1 MKLQHI
7 AAALALVATGAANAA
22 VQSGTAASGNGD
34 GSLFLIA
41 FDKLNGT
48 TTSGFFD
55 LGYTLTSFAGAT
67 GNGSTSSTLGA
78 LAAPNTTVQWNFLNN
93 TVSLNGGQVTTLGTN
108 SWNAAFTT
116 LLANADL
123 GEIQWVVGANDSV
136 GFGANKRS
144 LISGS
149 TTPTAQALDSQN
161 ATNTS
166 TLALI
171 GTQNDIFTP
180 IANKGTIGSADN
192 GAYTFTAADG
202 ATTRSNGYV
211 MAGDGFG
218 NNWRNANKLGGTV
231 YATEENGLWLADG
244 LGNEQLLG
252 RLNFDTATGTLT
264 FTNVTPAVPEPST
277 YAMALLGLGVVGLM
291 ARRRRA

>member
-22 VQSGTAASGNGD
+22 IQSGTNGD

-41 FDKLNGT
+41 FDNQNGT
-48 TTSGFFD
+48 TTSGMFD
-55 LGYTLTSFAGAT
+55 LGYTLSSFAGAT

-78 LAAPNTTVQWNFLNN
+78 LAAPNTTVVWNFLTN
-93 TVSLNGGQVTTLGTN
+93 TVTFNGASVTTLGSN
-108 SWNAAFTT
+108 SWASAYNT
-116 LLANADL
+116 LIANADA
-123 GEIQWVVGANDSV
+123 GEIQYVVGANDTT

-149 TTPTAQALDSQN
+149 VDASDQQLTSQN

-171 GTQNDIFTP
+171 STTNDLFTP

-192 GAYTFTAADG
+192 GAYTFTSADG

-231 YATEENGLWLADG
+231 YAGEENGLWLADG
-244 LGNEQLLG
+244 NGNEQLLG
-252 RLNFDTATGTLT
+252 RLVFSTATGTLT
-264 FTNVTPAVPEPST
+264 FTNVVPSVPEPST

-291 ARRRRA
+291 ARRRRAA

>member
-22 VQSGTAASGNGD
+22 VQGGTNGD

-41 FDKLNGT
+41 FDNQNGT
-48 TTSGFFD
+48 TTSAFFD
-55 LGYTLTSFAGAT
+55 LGYTLNSFASAA
-67 GNGSTSSTLGA
+67 GNGSSSALGV
-78 LAAPNTTVQWNFLNN
+78 LAAPNTTVVWNFNTN

-116 LLANADL
+116 LLANADQ
-123 GEIQWVVGANDSV
+123 GEIQWVVGANDTV

-144 LISGS
+144 LISGNVNA
-149 TTPTAQALDSQN
+149 TAQQREAQN
-161 ATNTS
+161 AGNNS
-166 TLALI
+166 NLALI
-171 GTQNDIFTP
+171 TNPQNNDIFYPLT
-180 IANKGTIGSADN
+180 NKGTIGSADN

-202 ATTRSNGYV
+202 PTTRSNGYV

-218 NNWRNANKLGGTV
+218 NNWRNANKMGGTV
-231 YATEENGLWLADG
+231 YAGQENGLWLADG
-244 LGNEQLLG
+244 LGNEQLVG
-252 RLNFDTATGTLT
+252 RLVFSAEAGTLT
-264 FTNVTPAVPEPST
+264 FVTTPVPEPST

>member
-22 VQSGTAASGNGD
+22 VQSGTNGD

-41 FDKLNGT
+41 FDNQNST
-48 TTSGFFD
+48 TTSAFFD
-55 LGYTLTSFAGAT
+55 LGYTLNSFASAS
-67 GNGSTSSTLGA
+67 GNGSSSTLGA
-78 LAAPNTTVQWNFLNN
+78 LAAPNTTVVWNFNTN

-144 LISGS
+144 LISGNVNA
-149 TTPTAQALDSQN
+149 TAQQLESQN
-161 ATNTS
+161 AGNNS
-166 TLALI
+166 NLALI
-171 GTQNDIFTP
+171 TNPQNNDIFTP

-202 ATTRSNGYV
+202 PTTRSNGYV

-231 YATEENGLWLADG
+231 YAGQENGLWLADG

-252 RLNFDTATGTLT
+252 RLVFSTETGTLT

>member
-7 AAALALVATGAANAA
+7 AAALALVAAGAANAA
-22 VQSGTAASGNGD
+22 VQSGTNGD

-41 FDKLNGT
+41 FDNQNGT

-55 LGYTLTSFAGAT
+55 LGYTLSSFAGAT

-78 LAAPNTTVQWNFLNN
+78 LSAANTTVVWNFVNN
-93 TVSLNGGQVTTLGTN
+93 TVSLNGSQVTTLGSTN
-108 SWNAAFTT
+108 WSAAYST

-123 GEIQWVVGANDSV
+123 GELQWVVGANDTT

-149 TTPTAQALDSQN
+149 TTPTDQALTSQN

-166 TLALI
+166 TLALVS
-171 GTQNDIFTP
+171 TTNDIFTP

-244 LGNEQLLG
+244 NGNEQLLG
-252 RLNFDTATGTLT
+252 RLNLDTVNGTLT
-264 FTNVTPAVPEPST
+264 FTNVVPSVPEPST
-277 YAMALLGLGVVGLM
+277 YAMALLGMGVVGLM
-291 ARRRRA
+291 ARRRRAA